1 MTDDATI
8 SRRAFAGL
16 AAATAAAAAVPA
28 MAQASRVVR
37 GAVVYRERMALPPNA
52 VLQIDLQDVGRA
64 DAPATALGR
73 FQAPI
78 TTASPVAFAMRIDPA
93 MLRSAVVVALQAKIL
108 VDGRMWFISTTHTPL
123 PEDPAAKV
131 TIPVERIADAPHDAP
146 SDAAGLQGRWQV
158 TDIAG
163 QAVPAETPVV
173 LEIGPDGAVSG
184 TGGCNRFS
192 GKARISGQEIAFGAV
207 AATRMACIGG
217 GMEQEARFFAA
228 LTTVRRAHLQG
239 DALSLLDDAGTRV
252 LRLRRQG

>member
-1 MTDDATI
+1 MTDDATM

-108 VDGRMWFISTTHTPL
+108 VDGRM
-123 PEDPAAKV
+123 
-131 TIPVERIADAPHDAP
+131 
-146 SDAAGLQGRWQV
+146 
-158 TDIAG
+158 
-163 QAVPAETPVV
+163 
-173 LEIGPDGAVSG
+173 
-184 TGGCNRFS
+184 
-192 GKARISGQEIAFGAV
+192 
-207 AATRMACIGG
+207 
-217 GMEQEARFFAA
+217 
-228 LTTVRRAHLQG
+228 
-239 DALSLLDDAGTRV
+239 
-252 LRLRRQG
+252 